1 MMTSVFGSVCL
12 GVLILGGVVACS
24 SEEAVSQA
32 PTASAP
38 ETQSATL
45 PDAIPLPVGGSIISG
60 PDSSKQADARGWS
73 AVVLAAPDA
82 DVSAVTT
89 TLREQLQEQGWTEQ
103 ASPTKGAGMS
113 ISATRTDGTTS
124 SWLDVNVTPPL
135 PGGGSAVTYRFATGD
150 APFGKGDKL
159 R

>member
-1 MMTSVFGSVCL
+1 MMKSVFESVCL
-12 GVLILGGVVACS
+12 SVLVLGGVVACG
-24 SEEAVSQA
+24 SEVPTTSETGVLA
-32 PTASAP
+32 P
-38 ETQSATL
+38 TL
-45 PDAIPLPVGGSIISG
+45 PDGIPLPAGGSIVSG
-60 PDSSKQADARGWS
+60 PNTSKRSDARGWS

-89 TLREQLQEQGWTEQ
+89 SVSQQLQAQGWTDQ
-103 ASPTKGAGMS
+103 VSPTEGAGAS

>member
-1 MMTSVFGSVCL
+1 MMRSFFWSACL
-12 GVLILGGVVACS
+12 GVLVLGGVVACGS
-24 SEEAVSQA
+24 NEAVSEA
-32 PTASAP
+32 PTASTTVPQVPA
-38 ETQSATL
+38 L
-45 PDAIPLPVGGSIISG
+45 PDGVPLPTGGSVVSG
-60 PDSSKQADARGWS
+60 PDTSKQSDARGWS

-82 DVSAVTT
+82 DVSAVTASV
-89 TLREQLQEQGWTEQ
+89 RDQLQAQGWTAQVSAVEE
-103 ASPTKGAGMS
+103 TGTS

-150 APFGKGDKL
+150 APFGKGDKP